1 MQKNNKKLFILMV
14 GDQNNKHKNNL
25 IQLREVGFRAE
36 VIYNGLKL
44 YNFLAFNPPDFLIL
58 DTKVTW
64 ISVYQVPIVLKQN
77 PELKSIK
84 ILLLL
89 DEKEKN
95 NFDEYDVR
103 FIDQFIIRPLKI
115 DYFINLINKN
125 YA

>member
-1 MQKNNKKLFILMV
+1 MV
-14 GDQNNKHKNNL
+14 GDSITRHKNHL
-25 IQLREVGFRAE
+25 IQLREIGFQAE

-44 YNFLAFNPPDFLIL
+44 YNFLAFNQPDFLIL
-58 DTKVTW
+58 DTKINW

-77 PELKSIK
+77 QELRSIK
-84 ILLLL
+84 IVLLL

-103 FIDQFIIRPLKI
+103 FIDQFIIRPFKI
-115 DYFINLINKN
+115 DYFINLLNKN